1 MQKFKDMK
9 KNIISILLIVISLTS
24 FAQRADRVMSS
35 SVFKA
40 MEARSQADIDEE
52 MNDAKKDFKKI
63 LSKEDNPLANFGLS
77 VVFSYEKYSKKD
89 FFQAYKYFQKA
100 YDAMETFNTKEL
112 EVLNEYFFK
121 QNKRRRNRPIKKNM
135 DWEKGLV
142 EDRLIKFVR
151 EENNLEYADRFLAE
165 FPKSKYSENVQHIKT
180 YIEYRLAE
188 NSNLVESYNTFLK
201 KYPNAAQKEI
211 AMAKRNK
218 LAYQQALKAN
228 KLSALKNF
236 VEKYPD
242 AIQVDDAHK
251 LMGELAYKEAVAAN
265 SLEAIEQF
273 MLAYPNSTKMPE
285 AKQLKRQLLFEW
297 AKKVNTIDAY
307 NKFVALYPEGNQ
319 YIDIFNLKT
328 NVLGQNLLV
337 KFPMDNYKFVRGYDN
352 LGFDDFGG
360 AIVKRKSNDELLLV
374 CNSKKQE
381 NESYDTWLLG
391 LDKEGK
397 MLWNSFLGNKYDDFA
412 RKVVCNQQNE
422 IYVAGV
428 TNAIKDSLPGQPWVY
443 KLAADGS
450 NIYNTKL
457 EGNEILGFDIF
468 TDGSALIGT
477 YTLNEIDST
486 WTPIVYK
493 INKKGKKLWSRS
505 YSAIGKTYDLKVYQN
520 TAYLTTGA
528 WICAIDESGYV
539 KWDYFFTENQLITAI
554 DVQNNGNIIVA
565 GKKTDEPFIAVLN
578 NQGKLLWEKNYNSI
592 GNGNFQKITALSD
605 NNYLL
610 SGTFDKSVKILKIGE
625 DGTLITHKH
634 FALPEGLTFNGIDLT
649 EANSVVISATT
660 MGENKDIIIFELN
673 F

>member
-1 MQKFKDMK
+1 MK
-9 KNIISILLIVISLTS
+9 KNIISTLLIIISLTS
-24 FAQRADRVMSS
+24 FSQRADRVMSS

-40 MEARSQADIDEE
+40 MDARSQADIDKE
-52 MNDAKKDFKKI
+52 MDEAKKDFKKI
-63 LSKEDNPLANFGLS
+63 LSKEDSPLANFGLS

-89 FFQAYKYFQKA
+89 FFLAYKYFQKA
-100 YDAMETFNTKEL
+100 YDAMKTFNTKEL

-121 QNKRRRNRPIKKNM
+121 QDKRRRNRPIKKNM
-135 DWEKGLV
+135 DWEKELV

-151 EENNLEYADRFLAE
+151 EENNLEYADRFLTE
-165 FPKSKYSENVQHIKT
+165 FPSSKYSENVQHIKT

-188 NSNLVESYNTFLK
+188 NSNMVESYNTFLK
-201 KYPNAAQKEI
+201 KYPNAAQKKVAI
-211 AMAKRNK
+211 AKRNK
-218 LAYQQALKAN
+218 LAYRLALKTN
-228 KLSALKNF
+228 TLSALKDF

-242 AIQVDDAHK
+242 AVQVDDAHK
-251 LMGELAYKEAVAAN
+251 LMSELAYKTAVATN
-265 SLEAIEQF
+265 TLEAIEQF
-273 MLAYPNSTKMPE
+273 MLAYPNSIKMAE
-285 AKQLKRQLLFEW
+285 AKKRKMQLLFEW
-297 AKKVNTIDAY
+297 AKKVNTIEAY

-352 LGFDDFGG
+352 LGFEDFGG
-360 AIVKRKSNDELLLV
+360 SIVKRKNNDELLLV

-381 NESYDTWLLG
+381 SENYDTWLLG
-391 LDKEGK
+391 LDKDGK

-412 RKVVCNQQNE
+412 EKVVCNQQNE

-468 TDGSALIGT
+468 PDGSALIGT
-477 YTLNEIDST
+477 YILNETDST
-486 WTPIVYK
+486 WTPAIYK

-505 YSAIGKTYDLKVYQN
+505 YSTTGKTYDIKVYGN
-520 TAYLTTGA
+520 IAYITTGG
-528 WICAIDESGYV
+528 WICAIDANGYI
-539 KWDYFFTENQLITAI
+539 KWDYFFAENQLITAI
-554 DVQNNGNIIVA
+554 NVQNNGNIIVA
-565 GKKTDEPFIAVLN
+565 GKKADEPFVAVLN
-578 NQGKLLWEKNYNSI
+578 NKGEFLREKNYSSI
-592 GNGNFQKITALSD
+592 GNGTFEVITILSD
-605 NNYLL
+605 SSYLL
-610 SGTFDKSVKILKIGE
+610 SGTFENSVKILQIGE
-625 DGTLITHKH
+625 DGTLVTHKH

-649 EANSVVISATT
+649 ETNSVVISATT
-660 MGENKDIIIFELN
+660 MGENKDIIIFKLS